1 LQGQPLPPARDRAQR
16 DTTLTALPLVV
27 DGLVYSSWLFIVAVG
42 LTLIFGVMKVL
53 NVAHGGFYSIGAYT
67 AAWAVGLWFNAG
79 WAPLGSF
86 AVLILAALVAGVVV
100 GAALERGILR
110 FVYGRD
116 EVLVVLVTYA
126 VFLILENLVLQIWGV
141 DAYLAYQP
149 STLLGTTRLLG
160 LAFLNYELMLVPLAG
175 AIAFGLWWCLNRTRI
190 GKILRAVIH
199 DREMSLA
206 MGVNVSRL
214 YTLTFVIG
222 AVLGALG
229 GAVTAPMISVTPG
242 IGVEVIVLA
251 FAVVVIS
258 GLGSVPGTIIGA
270 LIVGL
275 SRAAAVH
282 LWPEVELFVIYAVMS
297 AVLIVRPQGL
307 FGRPLLRRI

>member
-1 LQGQPLPPARDRAQR
+1 M
-16 DTTLTALPLVV
+16 LTALTILV

-67 AAWAVGLWFNAG
+67 AAWAVGVWFNAG

-100 GAALERGILR
+100 GAALERGLLR

-160 LAFLNYELMLVPLAG
+160 LAFLNYELMLIPLAG
-175 AIAFGLWWCLNRTRI
+175 AVAFGLWWCLNRTRI
-190 GKILRAVIH
+190 GITRPERN
-199 DREMSLA
+199 D
-206 MGVNVSRL
+206 
-214 YTLTFVIG
+214 
-222 AVLGALG
+222 
-229 GAVTAPMISVTPG
+229 
-242 IGVEVIVLA
+242 
-251 FAVVVIS
+251 
-258 GLGSVPGTIIGA
+258 
-270 LIVGL
+270 
-275 SRAAAVH
+275 AAVDFTKSGI
-282 LWPEVELFVIYAVMS
+282 WFPF
-297 AVLIVRPQGL
+297 P
-307 FGRPLLRRI
+307 RI

>member
-1 LQGQPLPPARDRAQR
+1 M
-16 DTTLTALPLVV
+16 LTALTILV

-53 NVAHGGFYSIGAYT
+53 NVAHGGFYSIGAYA
-67 AAWAVGLWFNAG
+67 AAWSIGLYYQAGLPPVGAYAL
-79 WAPLGSF
+79 
-86 AVLILAALVAGVVV
+86 LILSALVSGVVV
-100 GAALERGILR
+100 GLVLERGLLR

-116 EVLVVLVTYA
+116 EILVVLVTYA

-149 STLLGTTRLLG
+149 DSDLGVTSLGG
-160 LAFLNYELMLVPLAG
+160 LAFSNYELLLIPVAG
-175 AIAFGLWWCLNRTRI
+175 AIGAGLWWGLNRTRA

-206 MGVNVSRL
+206 FGIDVKRL
-214 YTLTFVIG
+214 FTVTFVIG
-222 AVLGALG
+222 AVLGTLG
-229 GAVTAPMISVTPG
+229 GAITAPMISVTPG

-258 GLGSVPGTIIGA
+258 GLGSVPGTMVGA

-275 SRAAAVH
+275 CRAAAVH
-282 LWPEVELFVIYAVMS
+282 LLPQVELFVIYAVMA

-307 FGRPLLRRI
+307 FGSAQPRRI

>member
-1 LQGQPLPPARDRAQR
+1 M
-16 DTTLTALPLVV
+16 LTALTILV

-67 AAWAVGLWFNAG
+67 AAWSIGLYFEAG

-86 AVLILAALVAGVVV
+86 ALLILSAVVAGVVL
-100 GAALERGILR
+100 GLALERGLLR

-116 EVLVVLVTYA
+116 EILVVTYA
-126 VFLILENLVLQIWGV
+126 VFLILENLVLQIWGI

-149 STLLGTTRLLG
+149 NTLLGTTRLGG
-160 LAFLNYELMLVPLAG
+160 LAFSNYELMLIPLAG
-175 AIAFGLWWCLNRTRI
+175 VVGFGLWWGLNRTRT

-199 DREMSLA
+199 DREMSLG
-206 MGVNVSRL
+206 MGVNVARL
-214 YTLTFVIG
+214 FTATFVIG

-282 LWPEVELFVIYAVMS
+282 LWPEIELFVIYAVMS

-307 FGRPLLRRI
+307 FGRPHLRRI

>member
-1 LQGQPLPPARDRAQR
+1 AG
-16 DTTLTALPLVV
+16 TLL
-27 DGLVYSSWLFIVAVG
+27 GL
-42 LTLIFGVMKVL
+42 
-53 NVAHGGFYSIGAYT
+53 
-67 AAWAVGLWFNAG
+67 
-79 WAPLGSF
+79 
-86 AVLILAALVAGVVV
+86 
-100 GAALERGILR
+100 ALERGLLR
-110 FVYGRD
+110 YVYHRD
-116 EVLVVLVTYA
+116 PIIIVLITYA

-149 STLLGTTRLLG
+149 DTALGTTRIAG
-160 LAFLNYELMLVPLAG
+160 LRFSNYELLLIPLAA
-175 AIAFGLWWCLNRTRI
+175 AIGGGLWWGLNRTRT

-206 MGVNVSRL
+206 CGIDVSRL
-214 YTLTFVIG
+214 YTVTFVIG

-242 IGVEVIVLA
+242 IGVEVIVIA

-258 GLGSVPGTIIGA
+258 GLGSVPGT

-282 LWPEVELFVIYAVMS
+282 LWPEAELFVIYAVMS

>member
-1 LQGQPLPPARDRAQR
+1 LPP
-16 DTTLTALPLVV
+16 V
-27 DGLVYSSWLFIVAVG
+27 
-42 LTLIFGVMKVL
+42 
-53 NVAHGGFYSIGAYT
+53 GAY
-67 AAWAVGLWFNAG
+67 AL
-79 WAPLGSF
+79 
-86 AVLILAALVAGVVV
+86 LILSALVSGVVV
-100 GAALERGILR
+100 GLVLERGLLR

-116 EVLVVLVTYA
+116 EILVVLVTYA

-149 STLLGTTRLLG
+149 DSGLGVTSLGG
-160 LAFLNYELMLVPLAG
+160 LAFSNYELMLIPVAG
-175 AIAFGLWWCLNRTRI
+175 AIGAVLWWGLNRTRA

-206 MGVNVSRL
+206 FGIDVKRL
-214 YTLTFVIG
+214 FTVTFVIG
-222 AVLGALG
+222 AVLGTLG
-229 GAVTAPMISVTPG
+229 GAITAPMISVTPG

-258 GLGSVPGTIIGA
+258 GLGSVPGTLVGA

-275 SRAAAVH
+275 CRAAAVH
-282 LWPEVELFVIYAVMS
+282 LLPQVELFVIYAVMA

-307 FGRPLLRRI
+307 FGSAQPRRI

>member
-1 LQGQPLPPARDRAQR
+1 M
-16 DTTLTALPLVV
+16 LTAVTILV

-42 LTLIFGVMKVL
+42 LTLIFGVMKIL
-53 NVAHGGFYSIGAYT
+53 NVAHGGFYSMGAYT
-67 AAWAVGLWFNAG
+67 AAWAIGLYFNAG
-79 WAPLGSF
+79 WPPAGSYLLIAVAAGIAGTLLG
-86 AVLILAALVAGVVV
+86 L
-100 GAALERGILR
+100 ALERGLLR
-110 FVYGRD
+110 YVYHRD
-116 EVLVVLVTYA
+116 PIIIVLITYA

-149 STLLGTTRLLG
+149 DTALGTTRIAG
-160 LAFLNYELMLVPLAG
+160 LRFSNYELLLIPLAA
-175 AIAFGLWWCLNRTRI
+175 AIGGGLWWGLNRTRT

-206 MGVNVSRL
+206 CGIDVSRL
-214 YTLTFVIG
+214 YTVTFVIG

-242 IGVEVIVLA
+242 IGVEVIVIA
-251 FAVVVIS
+251 FAVVVVS
-258 GLGSVPGTIIGA
+258 GLGSIPGTIVGA

-307 FGRPLLRRI
+307 FGRAPLRRI

>member
-1 LQGQPLPPARDRAQR
+1 M
-16 DTTLTALPLVV
+16 LTALTILV

-53 NVAHGGFYSIGAYT
+53 NVAHGGFYSIGAYA
-67 AAWAVGLWFNAG
+67 AAWSIGLYFQAG
-79 WAPLGSF
+79 FAPLG
-86 AVLILAALVAGVVV
+86 AYALLILSAIVSGAIV
-100 GAALERGILR
+100 GFVLERGLLR

-149 STLLGTTRLLG
+149 DSGLGVTKLDG
-160 LAFLNYELMLVPLAG
+160 LAFSNYELALIPTAG
-175 AIAFGLWWCLNRTRI
+175 LIGFGLWWGLNRTRA
-190 GKILRAVIH
+190 GKVLRAVIH
-199 DREMSLA
+199 DREMALA
-206 MGVNVSRL
+206 FGIDVQRL
-214 YTLTFVIG
+214 FTVTFVIG
-222 AVLGALG
+222 AILGAFG

-258 GLGSVPGTIIGA
+258 GLGSVPGTMVGA

-275 SRAAAVH
+275 CRAAAVH
-282 LWPEVELFVIYAVMS
+282 LLPQVELFVIYAVMS
-297 AVLIVRPQGL
+297 VVLIVRPQGL
-307 FGRPLLRRI
+307 FGTSQPRRI